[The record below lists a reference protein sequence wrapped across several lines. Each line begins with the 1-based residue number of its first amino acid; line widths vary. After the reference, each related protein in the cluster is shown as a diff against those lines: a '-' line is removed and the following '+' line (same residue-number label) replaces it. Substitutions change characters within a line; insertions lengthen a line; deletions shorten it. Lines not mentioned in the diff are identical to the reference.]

1 MKFKKTLLSLVGV
14 ITLGVGALSSVG
26 AVGAIQASPTQTP
39 ISNLPFTGYAN
50 NKIVVLHD
58 SGNDNN
64 AGANSLWN
72 EVSFMRNNYT
82 SAFVSDFVG
91 SGGQWAQLAPVG
103 RVQWGALSTGNQNA
117 YAQIELAHTT
127 NSATFK
133 KDYAQYVY
141 VANLRLKQAGLPLTV
156 DTSAPTGAKTHQWVT
171 TNYWWDY
178 GSHSDP
184 YAYLARFGVTRAML
198 AHDVATGI
206 SSLGGAGGST
216 NGGATNA
223 GSTGGNTNNNVNT
236 NAGSNGVGG
245 TFTFSTVTNVRT
257 APSLS
262 ATITA
267 QYNAGQSVNYLGSVQ
282 AEGYTWLKYI
292 NYSGQY
298 RYVAKIGGGSASNSN
313 SGSAVANSGTW
324 VFPSTTNIRSGAG
337 LGYRVIGQYNAGQS
351 VRYVGTVQA
360 DGYTW
365 AKYLSYSGQYHYVA
379 MIGASSGSSS
389 VANSGSY
396 TFAHPT
402 NVRTGAGLGYAV
414 TAQYN
419 RGQTVNYN
427 RTVQAD
433 GYTWG
438 VYTNYSGQT
447 RYVAFTGRL

>member
-1 MKFKKTLLSLVGV
+1 VKFKKTLLSLVGV

-72 EVSFMRNNYT
+72 EVNFMRNNYT

-178 GSHSDP
+178 GNHSDP

-198 AHDVATGI
+198 AHDVATGV
-206 SSLGGAGGST
+206 SSLGGSGST
-216 NGGATNA
+216 
-223 GSTGGNTNNNVNT
+223 TGNTGNSGNTNT
-236 NAGSNGVGG
+236 GSNGVRGS
-245 TFTFSTVTNVRT
+245 FTFSSTTNVRT

-262 ATITA
+262 ASVTA
-267 QYNAGQSVNYLGSVQ
+267 QYSAGQTVNYIGSLQ
-282 AEGYTWLKYI
+282 AEGYTWLKYA
-292 NYSGQY
+292 NYGGQY
-298 RYVAKIGGGSASNSN
+298 RYVAKINGSNTSSNTGSN
-313 SGSAVANSGTW
+313 TSSSSGSATTGNSGTW

-337 LGYRVIGQYNAGQS
+337 TGYRVIGQYNAGQS

-379 MIGASSGSSS
+379 MLGSGSGSPSS
-389 VANSGSY
+389 VANSGVY
-396 TFAHPT
+396 TFASTT